1 VITAGGVRR
10 YTFTS
15 HLRKEATMRL
25 VLALAL
31 TLGLSAPA
39 FAGPG
44 CSGNTT
50 ASTPVTT
57 ADAGT
62 QHSPLPAPLAAPVKK

>member
-1 VITAGGVRR
+1 
-10 YTFTS
+10 
-15 HLRKEATMRL
+15 MRL
-25 VLALAL
+25 VLALAFSI
-31 TLGLSAPA
+31 GLSAPA

-57 ADAGT
+57 ADSGT
-62 QHSPLPAPLAAPVKK
+62 QQSVLPAPVAAPVKK